1 MKRKLISIVIIVF
14 VLFSMTAC
22 ISRSKERETFAATQA
37 LLTNEQ
43 ALSAI
48 TNYLN
53 DVHKLENYTGEAPC
67 YWDIDK
73 ELSND
78 DTAVVCW
85 RSYTAAHVYFYIDR
99 VSGDT
104 YVMES
109 APGSDKKEKTE
120 ETLNA
125 REYLSRSAK

>member
-1 MKRKLISIVIIVF
+1 MKRKLISVVLIVF

-22 ISRSKERETFAATQA
+22 VSRTKESNASAVNQDV
-37 LLTNEQ
+37 LTNDQ
-43 ALSAI
+43 AISAI

-53 DVHKLENYTGEAPC
+53 EVYKLENYTGEAPC

-73 ELSND
+73 ELSNE

-104 YVMES
+104 YVEES

-120 ETLNA
+120 ETFNA
-125 REYLSRSAK
+125 REYLNRT

>member
-1 MKRKLISIVIIVF
+1 MKRNLISAVLIVF
-14 VLFSMTAC
+14 VLFTMTAC
-22 ISRSKERETFAATQA
+22 VSRTKERNTSVATQA
-37 LLTNEQ
+37 ALTNEQ

-53 DVHKLENYTGEAPC
+53 DVYDLENYKGEAPC

-78 DTAVVCW
+78 DTAVVYW

-104 YVMES
+104 YVMGS

-120 ETLNA
+120 ETFNA
-125 REYLSRSAK
+125 REYLNRT

>member
-1 MKRKLISIVIIVF
+1 MKRKLISIVIIAF

-22 ISRSKERETFAATQA
+22 VSRSKERETTAAA
-37 LLTNEQ
+37 LTNEQ
-43 ALSAI
+43 ALVAI

-67 YWDIDK
+67 YWDVDK
-73 ELSND
+73 ELSNY

>member
-22 ISRSKERETFAATQA
+22 VSGAKERETTAAA
-37 LLTNEQ
+37 LTNEQ
-43 ALSAI
+43 ALAAI

-53 DVHKLENYTGEAPC
+53 DVHKLESYTGEAPC
-67 YWDIDK
+67 YWDVDK
-73 ELSND
+73 ELSNY

>member
-1 MKRKLISIVIIVF
+1 MKRKLILLVIIAF
-14 VLFSMTAC
+14 VMFSMTAC
-22 ISRSKERETFAATQA
+22 VSRFKEHEMSAATQSA
-37 LLTNEQ
+37 LTNEQ
-43 ALSAI
+43 ALAAI

-53 DVHKLENYTGEAPC
+53 DVHKLESYTGEAPC
-67 YWDIDK
+67 YWDIAK

-85 RSYTAAHVYFYIDR
+85 RSYTAAHIYFYIDR

-109 APGSDKKEKTE
+109 SPGSDKKEKTE